1 MEDTSEKAA
10 DKNFRDFAENM
21 EEIIRI
27 KRETDEAD
35 KVIQEQLKGGDPSL
49 NEEEVKVDGIE

>member
-1 MEDTSEKAA
+1 
-10 DKNFRDFAENM
+10 M

-27 KRETDEAD
+27 KRETEEAD
-35 KVIQEQLKGGDPSL
+35 KVIEERLKGGDPSL